1 MGLRELITDVW
12 SWLDYKPVMA
22 DPRRPGR
29 NAWAELTSSW
39 VPDEDLRRLAAYW
52 LLATGY
58 VRLQA
63 GRPGC
68 RDHRGRRI
76 RNRAA

>member
-1 MGLRELITDVW
+1 MRLRELITDAW

-39 VPDEDLRRLAAYW
+39 VPDEYLCRLAAYDSN
-52 LLATGY
+52 
-58 VRLQA
+58 QA
-63 GRPGC
+63 GQVAAIIGDDPR
-68 RDHRGRRI
+68 RHRTARTR
-76 RNRAA
+76 